1 MHPNPPP
8 PPGVPPPPPPFS
20 PPPPPYAPPPAA
32 PPAPYPP
39 PAYPPPAYGQQPAP
53 PGPWAP
59 GPAAP
64 PAGKSGKRRFAL
76 GCGCLLLAVL
86 VIGAVFYFV
95 LQAGTADAE
104 AAVKSFLDAAGRG
117 EVQQAYDHFS
127 KPLKESQDFYTFS
140 AKVGDYQPLF
150 QVKETTFNDRS
161 IDTSSVK
168 LSGTLTLESGVEVPC
183 SFQLIE
189 EDDGQWRLI
198 AYSISNN
205 NQ

>member
-8 PPGVPPPPPPFS
+8 PPGAPPPPPYSPPPFS
-20 PPPPPYAPPPAA
+20 PPPPPYPPPPA
-32 PPAPYPP
+32 APYPP
-39 PAYPPPAYGQQPAP
+39 PAYNQQPSPPA
-53 PGPWAP
+53 PWTT
-59 GPAAP
+59 GPAAPP
-64 PAGKSGKRRFAL
+64 PAGKSGAKRFVL
-76 GCGCLLLAVL
+76 GCGCLLLTAIVVG
-86 VIGAVFYFV
+86 VIFFFA
-95 LQAGTADAE
+95 LKAGTADAE

-161 IDTSSVK
+161 IDTTSVK
-168 LSGTLTLESGVEVPC
+168 LAGTLTLESGVEVPC

-189 EDDGQWRLI
+189 EADGQWRLI